1 MAHYVYGIVE
11 PTAKAPRVKG
21 IRGTRVALLT
31 GEEVAALV
39 SDIGE
44 DEVRLG
50 REEVLVHSRV
60 LERAFAK
67 GTVLPMRFGIV
78 MSGPEEIQSRLFDEH
93 GAELRVQL
101 TELDGKVEVRIRAT
115 YDEDALLREVVRDD
129 PEITALRAR
138 MRGRPDD
145 ATYYERIR
153 LGELVA
159 AAVERR
165 RERDAQAIVEALS
178 AAALAVEPGRSE
190 HERVAVQA
198 SFLVERSRLS
208 EFDETVEEVAA
219 GYAGWLRFKYTG
231 PLPAHSFVELA
242 ERV

>member
-11 PTAKAPRVKG
+11 PSAKAPRGKG
-21 IRGTRVALLT
+21 IRGARVGLVA

-44 DEVRLG
+44 DQVRLG

-78 MSGPEEIQSRLFDEH
+78 MSGPEEIRERLLDEH
-93 GAELRVQL
+93 AAELRDQL
-101 TELDGKVEVRIRAT
+101 SELEGKVEVRIRAS
-115 YDEDALLREVVRDD
+115 YDEQSLLREVISDD
-129 PEITALRAR
+129 PQIAALRAQTR
-138 MRGRPDD
+138 SRSDD
-145 ATYYERIR
+145 ASYYERIR

-159 AAVERR
+159 AAVARR
-165 RERDAQAIVEALS
+165 RERDAQAIVDALS
-178 AAALAVEPGRSE
+178 AAALAVEPGRTE

-198 SFLVERSRLS
+198 SFLVERSRLA
-208 EFDETVEEVAA
+208 EFDEILEEVAA
-219 GYAGWLRFKYTG
+219 GFAGQLRFKYTG

-242 ERV
+242 GRV